1 MHIIAGVD
9 EAGRGALA
17 GPVAAAAVVL
27 DPSRIPDGITDS
39 KVLTP
44 ASRAELE
51 PPIIEQ
57 SVAWSVVLLDNDHI
71 DRVNI
76 LQATYD
82 AMHQAID
89 AVAAQLTKQGSTID
103 LLRIDGNRFRPHTI
117 PHECLIKGDAR
128 DVTIG
133 AASILAKTARDR
145 WMIETAHER
154 HPEYGFDR
162 HKGYGTEAHRT
173 AIREHGASPLHRKS
187 FLSKILAP
195 TLFDEL

>member
-44 ASRAELE
+44 ARRAELE
-51 PPIIEQ
+51 LLIIEQ
-57 SVAWSVVLLDNDHI
+57 AVAWSVVLLDNDHI

-82 AMHQAID
+82 AMHRAID
-89 AVAAQLTKQGSTID
+89 DVAAQLTKQGITID
-103 LLRIDGNRFRPHTI
+103 LLRIDGNRFRPHAI

-145 WMIETAHER
+145 WMIETAHKR

-162 HKGYGTEAHRT
+162 HKGYGTAAHRT
-173 AIREHGASPLHRKS
+173 AIREHGASPLHRKT

-195 TLFDEL
+195 TLFDEV

>member
-44 ASRAELE
+44 ARRAELE
-51 PPIIEQ
+51 PLIIEQ
-57 SVAWSVVLLDNDHI
+57 AVAWSVVLLDNEHI

-89 AVAAQLTKQGSTID
+89 DVAEQLAGQGMTID
-103 LLRIDGNRFRPHTI
+103 LLRIDGNRFRPHAI

-145 WMIETAHER
+145 WMIETAHAR
-154 HPEYGFDR
+154 YPAYGFDR
-162 HKGYGTEAHRT
+162 HKGYGTEAHRA
-173 AIREHGASPLHRKS
+173 AILQHGASPLHRKT